1 MEMHQLRYFLA
12 VVRTQNF
19 SRAAQ
24 ECHVAQPSLSQQI
37 RKLEEELGEP
47 LFFRRP
53 QGAILTDAGNLLLPH
68 AQQVLREVAQAQR
81 TISQSG
87 AAVKGRLVLGV
98 LPTIA
103 PYLLPRLLDTYHRR
117 YPEVEVTVQEE
128 ITPRLLG
135 ELTEGG
141 MDLALLSLPVDTGAE
156 QLIFEEELLLVLPE
170 DHPFTALETVP
181 IKELSGERFILMQDG
196 HCLAGQALELCFTH
210 GDFTPRISCRSAQ
223 VETLLEMVRCGLG
236 ISIIPRMAARPADGL
251 LFRSFSGA
259 PPLRKVGFA
268 WQRDRFWPAA
278 GKAMVDLGLEMLPGI
293 FGMAAATPCLP

>member
-53 QGAILTDAGNLLLPH
+53 QGAVLTDAGNMLLPH
-68 AQQVLREVAQAQR
+68 AQQILREVAQAQR

-103 PYLLPRLLDTYHRR
+103 PYLLPRLLNAYHQR

-156 QLIFEEELLLVLPE
+156 QLLFEEELLLVIPE
-170 DHPFTALETVP
+170 NHRLAPASTVTLND
-181 IKELSGERFILMQDG
+181 ISGERFILMQDG
-196 HCLAGQALELCFTH
+196 HCLAGQALELCHTH
-210 GDFTPRISCRSAQ
+210 GDFFPKISCRSAQ
-223 VETLLEMVRCGLG
+223 VETLLELVRSGLG
-236 ISIIPRMAARPADGL
+236 ISIIPKMAARPGRGL
-251 LFRSFSGA
+251 LFRSFAGT
-259 PPLRKVGFA
+259 PPVRKIGFA

-278 GKAMVDLGLEMLPGI
+278 GKAMVELGEEILPCAFGLETAP
-293 FGMAAATPCLP
+293 A